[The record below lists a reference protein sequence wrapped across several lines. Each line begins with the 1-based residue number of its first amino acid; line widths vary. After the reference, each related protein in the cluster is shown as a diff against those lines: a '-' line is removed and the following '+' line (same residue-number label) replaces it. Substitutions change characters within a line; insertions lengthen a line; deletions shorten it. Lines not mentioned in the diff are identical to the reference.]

1 MPKPLTE
8 FLSVSAP
15 TLNFSVSHIPLNTSA
30 RKKRFSRSPS
40 FGRGTFTKGI
50 RTLQKPLGASSVVRC
65 RRRGRHRG
73 RALRHVH
80 EPYLAPLR
88 LEVEVARVAVEV
100 GEEERRDEEPRQP
113 EGDGDA
119 LPRRRQVEPRRRVQR
134 RARARRLQRVEPAPA
149 VERLER

>member
-40 FGRGTFTKGI
+40 FARGTFTKGI
-50 RTLQKPLGASSVVRC
+50 RTLQKPLGDSRVVR
-65 RRRGRHRG
+65 RRRHRG

-80 EPYLAPLR
+80 EPYLPPLP

-149 VERLER
+149 VERLE